1 MKKKMMKY
9 KYFGTGR
16 KRVLGQLVQN
26 PGDIVEIPAELNF
39 RHQLFVPLTDKKRN
53 VRKRKF

>member
-1 MKKKMMKY
+1 MQY

-16 KRVLGQLVQN
+16 KRVMGQLVQN

-39 RHQLFVPLTDKKRN
+39 KHQLFMPLIKKRRK